1 MDRVRRRVVSFPATV
16 KGVPAAIVEAV
27 RMKETDGDLVNRFGT
42 HRWSNEDLDPVRPE
56 RRNWTAWN
64 FFSYWIGES
73 WGASTWSVGSSMVAG
88 GLVWYDAMI
97 AIIVG
102 LLIGS
107 FFLVWIRATF
117 GPWGGLIPVGIR
129 CVLDMVWFG
138 IQTYFGALFL
148 DIVFQCVF
156 GHSWTNLHNS
166 LPESSGTTTRFM
178 VAYFLYWCFQF
189 GSCFF
194 RPDQLRWLIT
204 FKACTIPFACL
215 GLFIWSLVRSG
226 GPGSFKALAVT
237 TAEGSNKQA
246 LLAWGI
252 VGAINNAING
262 EFGPLIA
269 SEPDITRYSRR
280 PRDQIL
286 GQLLAAPWSASFTAI
301 MGIIAA
307 SCTGKIWGT
316 AIWNP
321 AGILDAIFAE
331 NNDPK
336 TKFAVFLVAVT
347 FMVGQVGTNFIAN
360 LIPFGVDLSALA
372 PRYINIVR
380 GQIIC
385 CIIGGWCMVP
395 WKVLVSGAVFLSCI
409 TGMGIFMGCLVGIM
423 LADYFFIRRGNYFIE
438 DLYTSDPQGRYWY
451 FHGWHWRAYVAYVC
465 GIFMPFPG
473 FLGTLGVKS
482 MAAKLGPAMHLYDIG
497 YLVSTFTAMAV
508 YTLLCKISP
517 PDNVAEARAMPFE
530 AMGKKEVLHGLNGR
544 NSEDVENVV
553 VSEDKKM

>member
-1 MDRVRRRVVSFPATV
+1 
-16 KGVPAAIVEAV
+16 
-27 RMKETDGDLVNRFGT
+27 MKETDEDLVNRFGQ
-42 HRWSNEDLDPVRPE
+42 HKWSNEDLDPVKPE
-56 RRNWTAWN
+56 RRNWTTWT

-97 AIIVG
+97 AIIIG
-102 LLIGS
+102 HLIGS
-107 FFLVWIRATF
+107 VLTVWNGRGGSIYHIGFPVWIRATF

-156 GHSWTNLHNS
+156 GHSWTNMHNS
-166 LPESSGTTTRFM
+166 LPESAGTTTRFM

-204 FKACTIPFACL
+204 LKAFTIPFACL

-237 TAEGSNKQA
+237 TTSTASHREVV
-246 LLAWGI
+246 AWGI
-252 VGAINNAING
+252 VAAINNAING

-269 SEPDITRYSRR
+269 SEPDITRYARR
-280 PRDQIL
+280 PRDQIV
-286 GQLLAAPWSASFTAI
+286 GQLFAAPWSASFTAT

-321 AGILDAIFAE
+321 AGILDAILAE

-336 TKFAVFLVAVT
+336 TKFAVFLVAFT

-360 LIPFGVDLSALA
+360 LIPFGVDATAMA
-372 PRYINIVR
+372 PKYINIVR
-380 GQIIC
+380 AQIIC
-385 CIIGGWCMVP
+385 CFIGGWCMVP

-423 LADYFFIRRGNYFIE
+423 LADYFFIRKGNYFIE
-438 DLYTSDPQGRYWY
+438 DLYTSDPNGRYWY
-451 FHGWHWRAYVAYVC
+451 FHGFHYRAFVAYVC
-465 GIFMPFPG
+465 GIFLPFPG

-482 MAAKLGPAMHLYDIG
+482 LAAPLGPAMKLYDIG
-497 YLVSTFTAMAV
+497 YLTSTFTAMAV
-508 YTLLCKISP
+508 YTVLCKISP
-517 PDNVAEARAMPFE
+517 PRNVAEARTMPFE
-530 AMGKKEVLHGLNGR
+530 AMGEKEVLHGLHGR
-544 NSEDVENVV
+544 RSDSEDVEDVV
-553 VSEDKKM
+553 VNEEKKV